1 MARKRIITP
10 ELTPD
15 DQSGEPSVRP
25 EQLSD
30 YLGQPEL
37 VERLRIS
44 LEATKDRG
52 GALDHVLLHG
62 PPGLGKTTLGRIIA
76 NELGTTPHAT
86 SGPVLMQPKDLVGM
100 LLKLQAGDVL
110 FIDEIH
116 RLPAPVEEFL
126 YSAMEDFH
134 VDVTI
139 DSGLHATTE
148 SFKLQPFTLV
158 GATTRAGSLTSAL
171 RSRFGL
177 VHHMTL
183 YDNDGLRAI
192 LEGVADRLKLSAAP
206 EALAELAGKSRGTPR
221 IAIRLLRR
229 ADDWARARG
238 SGSVDLKAAQ
248 ACLELWGID
257 HAGTDELDR
266 RYLTTLAETYRGGPA
281 GVEALAATIGEDA
294 RTLEDLV
301 EPFLLQEGLV
311 ARTRSGRRL
320 TDAGAHHIGWTPPD
334 AQSLFGED
342 DR

>member
-1 MARKRIITP
+1 
-10 ELTPD
+10 
-15 DQSGEPSVRP
+15 
-25 EQLSD
+25 
-30 YLGQPEL
+30 
-37 VERLRIS
+37 
-44 LEATKDRG
+44 
-52 GALDHVLLHG
+52 
-62 PPGLGKTTLGRIIA
+62 
-76 NELGTTPHAT
+76 
-86 SGPVLMQPKDLVGM
+86 MQPKDLVGM
-100 LLKLQAGDVL
+100 LLKLQAGEML

-183 YDNDGLRAI
+183 YDNDGLHAI
-192 LEGVADRLKLSAAP
+192 LEGVADRLKLNAAP

-221 IAIRLLRR
+221 IAIRRC
-229 ADDWARARG
+229 AGPTTGAEPEW
-238 SGSVDLKAAQ
+238 SGSVDLEAAMP
-248 ACLELWGID
+248 CLELWGID

>member
-1 MARKRIITP
+1 
-10 ELTPD
+10 
-15 DQSGEPSVRP
+15 
-25 EQLSD
+25 
-30 YLGQPEL
+30 
-37 VERLRIS
+37 
-44 LEATKDRG
+44 
-52 GALDHVLLHG
+52 
-62 PPGLGKTTLGRIIA
+62 
-76 NELGTTPHAT
+76 
-86 SGPVLMQPKDLVGM
+86 MQPKDLVGM

-134 VDVTI
+134 VDVMI
-139 DSGLHATTE
+139 DSSLRTTE

-158 GATTRAGSLTSAL
+158 GHHPGRELDFRPPQSVRPRPPHDAVRQRWTL
-171 RSRFGL
+171 R
-177 VHHMTL
+177 H
-183 YDNDGLRAI
+183 
-192 LEGVADRLKLSAAP
+192 LEGVADRLKLNAAP

-229 ADDWARARG
+229 AATGRDEG
-238 SGSVDLKAAQ
+238 GSVDLEAAQ

-301 EPFLLQEGLV
+301 EPFPLQEGL
-311 ARTRSGRRL
+311 RRERVQAV
-320 TDAGAHHIGWTPPD
+320 D
-334 AQSLFGED
+334 
-342 DR
+342 